1 MDFGR
6 KSAVFTRLS
15 RAETRGLIGGV
26 AIGVAGRLED
36 VSRIAKLRGDD
47 RALSECVN
55 KAEGFRSFCL
65 TLQLKGTRSAL
76 SLTTASQRLPAQQ
89 QGSCTLSII
98 LEPRSVNSLGDLR
111 PRHNILPGTEHLVML
126 RVDIEEVPHQSDV
139 S

>member
-15 RAETRGLIGGV
+15 RAETRGLVGGV
-26 AIGVAGRLED
+26 AVGVGGRLED
-36 VSRIAKLRGDD
+36 VPRILKLRGDGS
-47 RALSECVN
+47 ALSECVN
-55 KAEGFRSFCL
+55 EAEGFRSFCL

-76 SLTTASQRLPAQQ
+76 SLTAASQRLPAQQ

-111 PRHNILPGTEHLVML
+111 LRHNILSGTEDLVIL
-126 RVDIEEVPHQSDV
+126 RVDIEEIGTPK
-139 S
+139 